1 MRRLFS
7 LLVPSVFFFLTA
19 CGSSALMELRHEN
32 VATEE
37 RIGKKVQELE
47 YLQNQQK
54 LLLEKQ
60 KNLLSDLKTQ
70 QITLNELEAELE
82 NLREANARIK
92 VESGGQRKKK
102 EDLELQ
108 LRRYQ
113 EEIDALRSNDRLSD
127 EEKRKRIKDLEEQI
141 RTDLEF
147 MLTQ

>member
-1 MRRLFS
+1 
-7 LLVPSVFFFLTA
+7 
-19 CGSSALMELRHEN
+19 MELRREN

-37 RIGKKVQELE
+37 RVDKKVQELE

-60 KNLLSDLKTQ
+60 KNLLSDLKTR

-92 VESGGQRKKK
+92 VESEGQRKKK

-113 EEIDALRSNDRLSD
+113 EEIDALRSDDRLSD

>member
-1 MRRLFS
+1 MQRLFS
-7 LLVPSVFFFLTA
+7 LLVFGVFLFLTA
-19 CGSSALMELRHEN
+19 CGSSALMELRREN

-37 RIGKKVQELE
+37 RVDKKVQELE

-60 KNLLSDLKTQ
+60 KNLLSDLKTR

-92 VESGGQRKKK
+92 VESEGQRKKK

-113 EEIDALRSNDRLSD
+113 EEIDALRSDDRLSD

>member
-19 CGSSALMELRHEN
+19 CGSSALMELRREN
-32 VATEE
+32 VVTEE

-92 VESGGQRKKK
+92 GESEGQRKKK

-113 EEIDALRSNDRLSD
+113 EEIDALRGNDRLSD
-127 EEKRKRIKDLEEQI
+127 EEKRKRIKDLEGQI
-141 RTDLEF
+141 RADLEF

>member
-7 LLVPSVFFFLTA
+7 LLVLGVSFFLTA
-19 CGSSALMELRHEN
+19 CGSSALMELRREN

-60 KNLLSDLKTQ
+60 KNLLSDLKTK
-70 QITLNELEAELE
+70 QITLYELEAELE

-92 VESGGQRKKK
+92 VESEGQRKKK

-113 EEIDALRSNDRLSD
+113 EEIDALRNNDRLSD
-127 EEKRKRIKDLEEQI
+127 EGKRKRIKDLEEQI

>member
-1 MRRLFS
+1 
-7 LLVPSVFFFLTA
+7 
-19 CGSSALMELRHEN
+19 
-32 VATEE
+32 
-37 RIGKKVQELE
+37 
-47 YLQNQQK
+47 
-54 LLLEKQ
+54 
-60 KNLLSDLKTQ
+60 LLSDLKTR

-92 VESGGQRKKK
+92 VESEGQRKKK

-113 EEIDALRSNDRLSD
+113 EEIDALRSDDRLSD

>member
-1 MRRLFS
+1 M
-7 LLVPSVFFFLTA
+7 
-19 CGSSALMELRHEN
+19 
-32 VATEE
+32 
-37 RIGKKVQELE
+37 
-47 YLQNQQK
+47 
-54 LLLEKQ
+54 
-60 KNLLSDLKTQ
+60 LSDLKTR

-92 VESGGQRKKK
+92 VESEGQRKKK

-113 EEIDALRSNDRLSD
+113 EEIDALRSDDRLSD